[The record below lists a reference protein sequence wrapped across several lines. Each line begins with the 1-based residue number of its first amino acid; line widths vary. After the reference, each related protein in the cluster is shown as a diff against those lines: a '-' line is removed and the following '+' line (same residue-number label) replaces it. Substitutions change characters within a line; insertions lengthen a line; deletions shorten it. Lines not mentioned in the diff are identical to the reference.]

1 VASAAVLKHLHGA
14 VGFRFWAV
22 TRVIGQT
29 CQIIATGPEQF
40 PATVGE
46 QFPWSLTLCRQVL
59 LGHAPWVALDVQT
72 VPAYRGLALVQQWQI
87 GAYLSSP
94 LTVDGTS
101 LYGTVCAVDPLA
113 QPTAAAGT
121 VELVELVDRQA
132 RLLSTVLGAE
142 QRVDQIRRRAERAE
156 AEALMDPLTGLVNR
170 RGWELLLD
178 REEQRCRRYGA
189 LASVLIIDLDGLKAV
204 NDTAGHAA
212 GDAVLR
218 TAADVLRDAVR
229 TADVVARLGGDEFA
243 VLSVET
249 DLPAAHTE
257 RARLRDLLAAAGVPA
272 SVGVAT
278 RDPQGGLS
286 RRSTTRRQ
294 RHVPSQRPPPPHRPV
309 NPALAHHSSGRCKR
323 DPDQVVGLSGGV
335 RALLARSVSWRA
347 VGTASRSWAGR
358 LS

>member
-1 VASAAVLKHLHGA
+1 
-14 VGFRFWAV
+14 V
-22 TRVIGQT
+22 TGQT

-40 PATVGE
+40 PATAGE

-59 LGHAPWVALDVQT
+59 LGQAPQVALDVQT

-94 LTVDGTS
+94 LTLDGTS

-113 QPTAAAGT
+113 QPTAAAGMPEL

-132 RLLSTVLGAE
+132 RLISTVLGAE
-142 QRVDQIRRRAERAE
+142 QRVDQTRRRAERAE

-229 TADVVARLGGDEFA
+229 SADVVARLGGDEFA

-272 SVGVAT
+272 SVGAAT
-278 RDPQGGLS
+278 RNPNGGLAAAVGHADS
-286 RRSTTRRQ
+286 DMYRAKD
-294 RHVPSQRPPPPHRPV
+294 HRPHA
-309 NPALAHHSSGRCKR
+309 NR
-323 DPDQVVGLSGGV
+323 
-335 RALLARSVSWRA
+335 
-347 VGTASRSWAGR
+347 
-358 LS
+358 

>member
-1 VASAAVLKHLHGA
+1 MAVPEPPADLSLDLAAHAAYPDAGVASAAVLKHLHSA

-22 TRVIGQT
+22 TRVTGQT

-40 PATVGE
+40 PATAGE

-59 LGHAPWVALDVQT
+59 LGHAPRVALDVQT
-72 VPAYRGLALVQQWQI
+72 VPAYRELALVQQWRI

-94 LTVDGTS
+94 LTLDGTS
-101 LYGTVCAVDPLA
+101 LYGTVCAVDPL
-113 QPTAAAGT
+113 
-121 VELVELVDRQA
+121 
-132 RLLSTVLGAE
+132 
-142 QRVDQIRRRAERAE
+142 DQTRRRAERAE

-229 TADVVARLGGDEFA
+229 SADIVARLGGGEFA

-278 RDPQGGLS
+278 RDPQGGLAAAVGHADS
-286 RRSTTRRQ
+286 DMYRAKTAA
-294 RHVPSQRPPPPHRPV
+294 PIPAGEPPPTRAWQQRSLQAGPRNTSV
-309 NPALAHHSSGRCKR
+309 T
-323 DPDQVVGLSGGV
+323 VVIMP
-335 RALLARSVSWRA
+335 
-347 VGTASRSWAGR
+347 SR
-358 LS
+358 

>member
-1 VASAAVLKHLHGA
+1 
-14 VGFRFWAV
+14 
-22 TRVIGQT
+22 
-29 CQIIATGPEQF
+29 
-40 PATVGE
+40 
-46 QFPWSLTLCRQVL
+46 
-59 LGHAPWVALDVQT
+59 
-72 VPAYRGLALVQQWQI
+72 VPAYRDLALVQQWQI

-94 LTVDGTS
+94 LTLDGTS

-121 VELVELVDRQA
+121 AELVDLVDRQA
-132 RLLSTVLGAE
+132 RLISTVLGAE
-142 QRVDQIRRRAERAE
+142 QRVDQTRPRAERAE

-212 GDAVLR
+212 GDTMLR

-229 TADVVARLGGDEFA
+229 SADIVARLGGDEFA

-272 SVGVAT
+272 SVGAAT
-278 RDPQGGLS
+278 RDPQGGL
-286 RRSTTRRQ
+286 
-294 RHVPSQRPPPPHRPV
+294 
-309 NPALAHHSSGRCKR
+309 AA
-323 DPDQVVGLSGGV
+323 
-335 RALLARSVSWRA
+335 A
-347 VGTASRSWAGR
+347 VGHADSDMYRAKDR
-358 LS
+358 RPHANR

>member
-1 VASAAVLKHLHGA
+1 MAVPEPPADLSLDLAAHAAYPDAAVASAAVLKQLHGA

-22 TRVIGQT
+22 TRVTGQT

-40 PATVGE
+40 PATAGE

-59 LGHAPWVALDVQT
+59 LGHAPRVALDVQT
-72 VPAYRGLALVQQWQI
+72 VPSYRELALVQQWQI

-121 VELVELVDRQA
+121 AELVDLVDRQA
-132 RLLSTVLGAE
+132 RLISTVLGAE
-142 QRVDQIRRRAERAE
+142 QRVDQTRRRAERAE

-212 GDAVLR
+212 GDAMLR

-229 TADVVARLGGDEFA
+229 SADVVARLGGDEFA

-272 SVGVAT
+272 SVGAAT
-278 RDPQGGLS
+278 RNPQGGLAAAVRHADSDMYRAKDRRPHPS
-286 RRSTTRRQ
+286 R
-294 RHVPSQRPPPPHRPV
+294 
-309 NPALAHHSSGRCKR
+309 
-323 DPDQVVGLSGGV
+323 
-335 RALLARSVSWRA
+335 
-347 VGTASRSWAGR
+347 
-358 LS
+358 

>member
-1 VASAAVLKHLHGA
+1 MAVPEPPADLSLDLAAHAAYPDAGVASAAVLKYLHGA

-22 TRVIGQT
+22 TRVTGQT

-40 PATVGE
+40 PATAGE

-59 LGHAPWVALDVQT
+59 LGQAPRVALDVQT
-72 VPAYRGLALVQQWQI
+72 VPAYRELALVQRWQI

-94 LTVDGTS
+94 LCLDGTS

-121 VELVELVDRQA
+121 AELVELVDRQA
-132 RLLSTVLGAE
+132 PLISTVLGAE
-142 QRVDQIRRRAERAE
+142 QRVDQTRRRAERAE

-229 TADVVARLGGDEFA
+229 SADVVARLGGDEFA

-257 RARLRDLLAAAGVPA
+257 RARLRDLLAAAGIPA
-272 SVGVAT
+272 SVGAAT
-278 RDPQGGLS
+278 RNPQGGLAAAV
-286 RRSTTRRQ
+286 
-294 RHVPSQRPPPPHRPV
+294 RHADSDMYQAKNHRPH
-309 NPALAHHSSGRCKR
+309 P
-323 DPDQVVGLSGGV
+323 
-335 RALLARSVSWRA
+335 
-347 VGTASRSWAGR
+347 SR
-358 LS
+358 

>member
-1 VASAAVLKHLHGA
+1 MAVPEPPADLSLDLAAHAAYPDAGVASAAVLKHLHGA

-40 PATVGE
+40 PATAGE
-46 QFPWSLTLCRQVL
+46 QFPWSQTLCRQVL
-59 LGHAPWVALDVQT
+59 LGQAPRVALDVQT
-72 VPAYRGLALVQQWQI
+72 VPAYRELALVQQWQI

-94 LTVDGTS
+94 LTLDGTS

-121 VELVELVDRQA
+121 AELVELVARQA
-132 RLLSTVLGAE
+132 RLISTVLGAE
-142 QRVDQIRRRAERAE
+142 QRVDQTRRRAERAE
-156 AEALMDPLTGLVNR
+156 TEALMDPLTGLVNR

-229 TADVVARLGGDEFA
+229 SADVVARLGGDEFA

-278 RDPQGGLS
+278 RDPQGGLAAAVRHADS
-286 RRSTTRRQ
+286 DMYRAKDRR
-294 RHVPSQRPPPPHRPV
+294 PHTDR
-309 NPALAHHSSGRCKR
+309 
-323 DPDQVVGLSGGV
+323 
-335 RALLARSVSWRA
+335 
-347 VGTASRSWAGR
+347 
-358 LS
+358 